1 MNHKKQF
8 YFIQRG
14 VRPLKLK
21 NRVIEGVKISYIK
34 NTQYIM
40 TVWKLFFLELELLFS
55 LKVAI
60 NNLEYQ
66 EISGIIFIDNL
77 RRFIWHFFSRS

>member
-1 MNHKKQF
+1 
-8 YFIQRG
+8 
-14 VRPLKLK
+14 
-21 NRVIEGVKISYIK
+21 
-34 NTQYIM
+34 M

-66 EISGIIFIDNL
+66 KISGIIFIENL
-77 RRFIWHFFSRS
+77 RRFRWRFFLA